1 MGFQRKVFASSGEFG
16 EVFLERVASEF
27 ECEYWWICVDVEM
40 MLENAKGQSK
50 LPMWEVDYVGE
61 EDL

>member
-1 MGFQRKVFASSGEFG
+1 MPTVGSLEKSFWRGRHLSSNVNIGG
-16 EVFLERVASEF
+16 
-27 ECEYWWICVDVEM
+27 YVDVEM

-50 LPMWEVDYVGE
+50 LPRWEVDYVGE